1 MDLLPD
7 HSPRPLKLR
16 KPALPGTL
24 VLKEDPGMVL
34 DALAADLFIQASNC
48 VRAFGD
54 FHLALSVFPN
64 SEPLLRQLMFDPA
77 LRELPWKRTHLWLL
91 DEELANAPAGSRGPL
106 GSTLFD
112 LVVEPSDIP
121 SDQVHLIAA
130 DAPAP
135 ERAFEKRLQD
145 TLGWREKGHDRLDFV
160 LLSPEHW
167 IAGGLPQ
174 APDQLVARHGP
185 RVSMTHRLVSA
196 SRFLAVLAGG
206 PSVRPTLERV
216 HRGEAGGVIPMG
228 GELRWYLDP
237 PACPTYV
244 PPPTTGPANP
254 GALPA

>member
-1 MDLLPD
+1 MDLLPEN
-7 HSPRPLKLR
+7 SPRPVKLR

-24 VLKEDPGMVL
+24 VLKEDAETVL
-34 DALAADLFIQASNC
+34 DAVAADLFIQASNC

-54 FHLALSVFPN
+54 FHLALSVFPG
-64 SEPLLRQLMFDPA
+64 SEPLLRQIMFDPA

-91 DEELANAPAGSRGPL
+91 DEDFGLPEGAPL
-106 GSTLFD
+106 GSTLYD

-121 SDQVHLIAA
+121 SDQVHLISGEAGAA
-130 DAPAP
+130 EHAY
-135 ERAFEKRLQD
+135 ERRLKE

-174 APDQLVARHGP
+174 APERLVARHGA
-185 RVSMTHRLVSA
+185 RVSMTHRMVSG

-206 PSVRPTLERV
+206 PTVRPTLERV
-216 HRGEAGGVIPMG
+216 HRGEAGGVIPIG

-237 PACPTYV
+237 LACPTYV
-244 PPPTTGPANP
+244 PPPTNGPANS
-254 GALPA
+254 GASPA